1 MVLSVPIS
9 PVGVAACRHDQTACR
24 QLLCDRCCLRGSH
37 SARSCRFPLCFT
49 SPRPSGDT
57 EALQYRPLQH
67 RVKSLR
73 LNATTLSG
81 GGQRNEAPSSC
92 RCVHGSLE
100 PFLAVTGDAS
110 GLATCSN
117 MLLYCAEHHATLC
130 GTGGVERAPQ
140 ASARRQGQWHA
151 CAGGG
156 VERWYTPGPHAG
168 AAAGPARGSARE
180 PGEREEVAVQL
191 RRQRACWRQFV
202 LGGRLQAW
210 SAEAVAALET
220 RMVDA
225 SGSGLGGMRVWAH
238 DSAVAHV
245 VLLVPHGPRFGDLN
259 RGASRSGYEWP

>member
-1 MVLSVPIS
+1 MGSQLADTRPLS
-9 PVGVAACRHDQTACR
+9 DQTADSP
-24 QLLCDRCCLRGSH
+24 LLRLRGSH
-37 SARSCRFPLCFT
+37 SARSCRFSLCIT

-73 LNATTLSG
+73 LYATALSD
-81 GGQRNEAPSSC
+81 GGQRNEAQSSC

-100 PFLAVTGDAS
+100 PFLAVMGDAS

-117 MLLYCAEHHATLC
+117 MLLYCAEHHTTLC
-130 GTGGVERAPQ
+130 GTGHLERAPQ

-156 VERWYTPGPHAG
+156 VERCYTPGPHAG

-220 RMVDA
+220 QMVDE

>member
-1 MVLSVPIS
+1 MQRVCTNVPSLRSSTSLKQEHYGTVTSPTFVVLSVPIS

-37 SARSCRFPLCFT
+37 SARSCRFPICFT

-117 MLLYCAEHHATLC
+117 MLLYCAEHHTTSAAQS
-130 GTGGVERAPQ
+130 GVERAPQ
-140 ASARRQGQWHA
+140 ASARRQGQWLA
-151 CAGGG
+151 SGTRVQ
-156 VERWYTPGPHAG
+156 VEASSVATRPDRMLGRPRGQREGPRG
-168 AAAGPARGSARE
+168 SLESARRSRSSCGGSARA
-180 PGEREEVAVQL
+180 GGSLCWADDRERG
-191 RRQRACWRQFV
+191 RRRWWQR
-202 LGGRLQAW
+202 LKL
-210 SAEAVAALET
+210 
-220 RMVDA
+220 
-225 SGSGLGGMRVWAH
+225 VW
-238 DSAVAHV
+238 
-245 VLLVPHGPRFGDLN
+245 
-259 RGASRSGYEWP
+259 